1 MHFKFILG
9 KNICVLIFHL
19 LGWLFTKNWFFPNNI
34 SRYGQLKFE
43 NISKTLP
50 FYSFIFFKRTHGNSI
65 QANYIYSTKITNE
78 WFVGDIIRLFAD
90 YEMLILEI

>member
-1 MHFKFILG
+1 MR
-9 KNICVLIFHL
+9 LISSPRLVVYKKLVFS
-19 LGWLFTKNWFFPNNI
+19 NNI
-34 SRYGQLKFE
+34 SSYCQLKFE

-50 FYSFIFFKRTHGNSI
+50 FCSFIFFKRTHGNSI
-65 QANYIYSTKITNE
+65 QANYIYSTKITNK